1 MVLRFSHIHIIQQT
15 SLNFSELL
23 VLTLPSEACARPFF
37 DFEGSLLVV
46 NELKIRYSF
55 VYHKAAQVH

>member
-1 MVLRFSHIHIIQQT
+1 M
-15 SLNFSELL
+15 SELFL
-23 VLTLPSEACARPFF
+23 HQTFVF